1 MLRRRFARCVIVCAL
16 CAGTSPSAAADVQP
30 TGTQRAGSQAA
41 SIPDDEAGFRPIF
54 DGRTLDGWEGDPAF
68 WRVENGA
75 IVAES
80 TPEKIVQRNTF
91 LIWRGGALGDFE
103 LKLEYKLSET
113 ANSGVQY
120 RSARAPELG
129 PWAMKGYQADMD
141 GRDTYTGMVYEERG
155 RGFLAP
161 RGQFARLSPGG
172 VRKLIAETG
181 TSEEL
186 KACLKTGDWNRMH
199 IIARG
204 NVLMHVVNGRLMAAL
219 VDEDPQGRSLEGLL
233 GLQLHA
239 GKPMR
244 IEFRNIL
251 LKTLTR

>member
-1 MLRRRFARCVIVCAL
+1 MSRPALACCAL
-16 CAGTSPSAAADVQP
+16 LCAALAAFPLLALSAQP
-30 TGTQRAGSQAA
+30 AQSGRRQAA
-41 SIPDDEAGFRPIF
+41 PVADDDAGFEPIF
-54 DGRTLDGWEGDPAF
+54 DGKTLNGWEGDATF
-68 WRVENGA
+68 WRVENGV

-80 TPEKIVQRNTF
+80 TPEKPVERNTF
-91 LIWRGGALGDFE
+91 LIWRGGTLRDFE
-103 LKLEYKLSET
+103 LKLEYRLSEA

-120 RSARAPELG
+120 RSQRLPEVG

-161 RGQFARLSPGG
+161 RGQFARVAPGG
-172 VRKLIAETG
+172 VRKLIAVTG
-181 TSEEL
+181 QPEDL
-186 KACLKTGDWNRMH
+186 KAQLKTGDWNAMH

-204 NVLMHVVNGRLMAAL
+204 NVLVHVVNGRLMAAL
-219 VDEDPQGRSLEGLL
+219 VDEDSENRALEGLL

-244 IEFRNIL
+244 IEFRNIR
-251 LKTLTR
+251 LKKLRD

>member
-1 MLRRRFARCVIVCAL
+1 MFVTFCLI
-16 CAGTSPSAAADVQP
+16 GWIAAATIEPQQP
-30 TGTQRAGSQAA
+30 AGPAAPQPGPGAGRRAVA
-41 SIPDDEAGFRPIF
+41 PDDNAGFQPIF
-54 DGRTLDGWEGDPAF
+54 DGRTLGQWEGDPDF

-80 TPEKIVQRNTF
+80 TPEKVVRQNTF
-91 LIWRGGALGDFE
+91 LVWRGGTLGDFE
-103 LKLEYKLSET
+103 LKLEFKLSEA

-120 RSARAPELG
+120 RSALVPELG
-129 PWAMKGYQADMD
+129 RWAMKGYQADMD
-141 GRDTYTGMVYEERG
+141 GRHMFTGMVYEERG

-161 RGQFARLSPGG
+161 RGQFARVAEGG
-172 VRKLIAETG
+172 ARKLIASPG
-181 TSEEL
+181 DADSL
-186 KACLKTGDWNRMH
+186 RAFLKTDDWNHLH

-204 NVLMHVVNGRLMAAL
+204 SMLIHIVNGRLMSVL
-219 VDEDPQGRSLEGLL
+219 LDEDPRARSLEGLL

-251 LKTLTR
+251 LRRL

>member
-1 MLRRRFARCVIVCAL
+1 MLRTACLWCAL
-16 CAGTSPSAAADVQP
+16 FGIGLAGVLHLIPAAAQP
-30 TGTQRAGSQAA
+30 GQRAAVV
-41 SIPDDEAGFRPIF
+41 PDDDEGFEPIF
-54 DGRTLDGWEGDPAF
+54 DGKTLAGWEGDPAF

-80 TPEKIVQRNTF
+80 TPEKPVERNTF
-91 LIWRGGALGDFE
+91 LVWREGTLRDFE
-103 LKLEYKLSET
+103 LKLEYRLSEG

-120 RSARAPELG
+120 RSALAPEAG
-129 PWAMKGYQADMD
+129 RWAMRGYQADMD

-161 RGQFARLSPGG
+161 RGQFARAVPGG
-172 VRKLIAETG
+172 RRKLIGETG
-181 TSEEL
+181 SPEEL
-186 KACLKTGDWNRMH
+186 KAQLKTGDWNRMH

-204 NVLMHVVNGRLMAAL
+204 NVLMHVANGRLMAAL
-219 VDEDPQGRSLEGLL
+219 IDEDPQGRSFEGLL

-244 IEFRNIL
+244 IEFRNIRL
-251 LKTLTR
+251 RRL

>member
-1 MLRRRFARCVIVCAL
+1 MSRPALVCCAL
-16 CAGTSPSAAADVQP
+16 LCAVLASVCQVAPSVQP
-30 TGTQRAGSQAA
+30 AQRSGRQAA
-41 SIPDDEAGFRPIF
+41 PVADDDAGFEPIF
-54 DGRTLDGWEGDPAF
+54 DGKSLNGWEGDPAF
-68 WRVENGA
+68 WRVESGV

-80 TPEKIVQRNTF
+80 TPERPVERNTF
-91 LIWRGGALGDFE
+91 LIWRGGALRDFE
-103 LKLEYKLSET
+103 LKLEYRLSET

-120 RSARAPELG
+120 RSRRIPEVG

-161 RGQFARLSPGG
+161 RGQFARVAPNG
-172 VRKLIAETG
+172 VRKLVAITG
-181 TSEEL
+181 QPDDL
-186 KACLKTGDWNRMH
+186 KAQLKTGDWNAMH

-204 NVLMHVVNGRLMAAL
+204 NVLLHVVNGRLMAAL
-219 VDEDPQGRSLEGLL
+219 VDEDAENRALEGLL

-244 IEFRNIL
+244 IEFRNIR
-251 LKTLTR
+251 LKQLRE

>member
-1 MLRRRFARCVIVCAL
+1 MSRPALACCVLFSAVL
-16 CAGTSPSAAADVQP
+16 AGVSQIAPSAAQP
-30 TGTQRAGSQAA
+30 APGSRRQAA
-41 SIPDDEAGFRPIF
+41 PVADDDTGFKPIF
-54 DGRTLDGWEGDPAF
+54 DGKTLDGWEGDPAF

-80 TPEKIVQRNTF
+80 TPDKPVERNTF
-91 LIWRGGALGDFE
+91 LIWRGGLLRDFE
-103 LKLEYKLSET
+103 LKLEYRLSEA

-120 RSARAPELG
+120 RSTRAPEVG
-129 PWAMKGYQADMD
+129 PWVMRGYQADMD

-161 RGQFARLSPGG
+161 RGQFARVAPGG
-172 VRKLIAETG
+172 VRKLIAVTG
-181 TSEEL
+181 QPEEL
-186 KACLKTGDWNRMH
+186 KAQLKTGDWNVLH

-219 VDEDPQGRSLEGLL
+219 VDEDVPNRELEGLL

-244 IEFRNIL
+244 IEFRNIR
-251 LKTLTR
+251 LKKLQD

>member
-1 MLRRRFARCVIVCAL
+1 MSRIALAGCAL
-16 CAGTSPSAAADVQP
+16 LCAALVAWFAAPPLAR
-30 TGTQRAGSQAA
+30 TAQRAGQQALA
-41 SIPDDEAGFRPIF
+41 PADDDAGFEPIF
-54 DGRTLDGWEGDPAF
+54 DGKTLEGWDGDPAF

-80 TPEKIVQRNTF
+80 KPEKPVAQNTF
-91 LIWRGGALGDFE
+91 LIWRGGVLRDFE
-103 LKLEYKLSET
+103 LKLEYRLSDA

-120 RSARAPELG
+120 RSQRVPGAG

-141 GRDTYTGMVYEERG
+141 GRDTYTGMVFEERG

-161 RGQFARLSPGG
+161 RGQFTRITPGG
-172 VRKLIAETG
+172 VRKLIGVTG
-181 TSEEL
+181 QPEEL
-186 KACLKTGDWNRMH
+186 RAELKTGDWNRMH

-204 NVLMHVVNGRLMAAL
+204 NLLLHVVNGRLMAAL
-219 VDEDPQGRSLEGLL
+219 IDEDSQGRSLDGLL

-244 IEFRNIL
+244 IEFRNL
-251 LKTLTR
+251 RLRRL

>member
-1 MLRRRFARCVIVCAL
+1 MSRPALACCAL
-16 CAGTSPSAAADVQP
+16 LCAALADYPLLALSAQP
-30 TGTQRAGSQAA
+30 AQGGRRQAA
-41 SIPDDEAGFRPIF
+41 PVADDDAGFEPIF
-54 DGRTLDGWEGDPAF
+54 DGKTLNGWEGDATF
-68 WRVENGA
+68 WRVENGV

-80 TPEKIVQRNTF
+80 TPERPVERNTF
-91 LIWRGGALGDFE
+91 LIWRGGTLRDFE
-103 LKLEYKLSET
+103 LKLEYRLSEA

-120 RSARAPELG
+120 RSQRLPEVG

-161 RGQFARLSPGG
+161 RGQFARVAPGG
-172 VRKLIAETG
+172 VRKLIAVTG
-181 TSEEL
+181 QPEEL
-186 KACLKTGDWNRMH
+186 KAQLKTGDWNAMH

-219 VDEDPQGRSLEGLL
+219 VDEDSENRALEGLL

-244 IEFRNIL
+244 IEFRNIR
-251 LKTLTR
+251 LKKLRD

>member
-1 MLRRRFARCVIVCAL
+1 MSSMRWRCGAVLMAVM
-16 CAGTSPSAAADVQP
+16 AGLPQVTPSAAPAAQRGLQP
-30 TGTQRAGSQAA
+30 PA
-41 SIPDDEAGFRPIF
+41 PDDDEGFEPIF
-54 DGRTLDGWEGDPAF
+54 DGKSLAGWEGDPAF

-80 TPEKIVQRNTF
+80 TPERPVERNTF
-91 LIWRGGALGDFE
+91 LVWRGGALRDFE
-103 LKLEYKLSET
+103 LKLEYRLSEA

-120 RSARAPELG
+120 RSTLAPELG
-129 PWAMKGYQADMD
+129 RWAMKGYQADMD

-161 RGQFARLSPGG
+161 RGQFARVAAGG
-172 VRKLIAETG
+172 RRKLIAETG
-181 TSEEL
+181 RPEDL
-186 KACLKTGDWNRMH
+186 RAQLKTGEWNRMH

-204 NVLMHVVNGRLMAAL
+204 NVLLHFVNDRLMAGL
-219 VDEDPQGRSLEGLL
+219 VDEDAPNRALEGLL

-244 IEFRNIL
+244 IEFRNIRL
-251 LKTLTR
+251 RRL

>member
-1 MLRRRFARCVIVCAL
+1 MSRPALACCAL
-16 CAGTSPSAAADVQP
+16 LCAALAGISHMALSAQP
-30 TGTQRAGSQAA
+30 AQGGRRQAA
-41 SIPDDEAGFRPIF
+41 PVADDDAGFEPIF
-54 DGRTLDGWEGDPAF
+54 DGMSLNGWEGDPAL
-68 WRVENGA
+68 WRVENGV

-80 TPEKIVQRNTF
+80 TPERPVERNTF
-91 LIWRGGALGDFE
+91 LIWRGGAVRDFE
-103 LKLEYKLSET
+103 LKLEYRLSET

-120 RSARAPELG
+120 RSRRIPEVG
-129 PWAMKGYQADMD
+129 PWGMRGYQADMD

-161 RGQFARLSPGG
+161 RGQFARVAPGG
-172 VRKLIAETG
+172 VRKLIAVTG
-181 TSEEL
+181 QPDDL
-186 KACLKTGDWNRMH
+186 KAHLKTGDWNAMH

-219 VDEDPQGRSLEGLL
+219 VDEDNENRALEGLL

-244 IEFRNIL
+244 IEFRNIR
-251 LKTLTR
+251 LKKLPE

>member
-1 MLRRRFARCVIVCAL
+1 MSRTRWTWCAL
-16 CAGTSPSAAADVQP
+16 TCIALAGVWRVLPAPAPSA
-30 TGTQRAGSQAA
+30 QRAAPS
-41 SIPDDEAGFRPIF
+41 PDDDSGFESIF
-54 DGRTLDGWEGDPAF
+54 DGKSLAGWEGDAAF

-80 TPEKIVQRNTF
+80 TPEKPVERNTF
-91 LIWRGGALGDFE
+91 LVWQGGALRDFE
-103 LKLEYKLSET
+103 LKLEYRLSEA

-120 RSARAPELG
+120 RSALAPELG
-129 PWAMKGYQADMD
+129 RWAMKGYQADMD

-161 RGQFARLSPGG
+161 RGQIARVTAGA
-172 VRKLIAETG
+172 VRKLIATTG
-181 TSEEL
+181 GADDL
-186 KACLKTGDWNRMH
+186 KAHLKTGDWNQMH
-199 IIARG
+199 IVARG

-244 IEFRNIL
+244 IEFRNIRL
-251 LKTLTR
+251 RRL